1 MNGGKEARAEHRA
14 TVERAIGL
22 LDAERER
29 FEGNSKPLSYS
40 KVQYGDYAAGL
51 ALPEAQ
57 RGQFYA
63 GMLDYYFTG
72 VEPTH
77 FNRQQ
82 HLVFAG
88 IKQRV
93 LNARAQALSKSGANL
108 PKVWGETIPE
118 SAPNAGAKPQAYL
131 TGANGTV
138 PAVSGTAGAH
148 LGTRSGVSAG
158 ASLGG
163 GAVPPTTNYG
173 LSAIAHKAI
182 ADMPST
188 HEQGAN
194 AAREPQRAELYAL
207 GKPLSMD
214 ETLAPCPKCG
224 TPLPMYAD
232 GRGKPMVHCPD
243 CDLRL
248 SIELPED
255 LELIEVIKGSGTY
268 ALRKKGGIEK
278 GSREHG

>member
-22 LDAERER
+22 LDAERGR

-82 HLVFAG
+82 QLVFAG

-108 PKVWGETIPE
+108 PKVWDGAISE
-118 SAPNAGAKPQAYL
+118 SAPNASAKPQAYL
-131 TGANGTV
+131 TGANGTA
-138 PAVSGTAGAH
+138 PAISSAAGAH
-148 LGTRSGVSAG
+148 LGTHSGGNAG
-158 ASLGG
+158 VNLSGD
-163 GAVPPTTNYG
+163 AVPPTTNYG
-173 LSAIAHKAI
+173 LSAIALSAI
-182 ADMPST
+182 ADMPSAN
-188 HEQGAN
+188 EQGAN
-194 AAREPQRAELYAL
+194 AVREPLRAELYAL
-207 GKPLSMD
+207 GMPLSLNK
-214 ETLAPCPKCG
+214 TLAPCPKCG

-232 GRGKPMVHCPD
+232 GRGKPMVRCPD
-243 CDLRL
+243 CGFR
-248 SIELPED
+248 SIELPEG
-255 LELIEVIKGSGTY
+255 LELIEVVKGLGTY
-268 ALRKKGGIEK
+268 ALRKKSGIEK
-278 GSREHG
+278 GSKEHG

>member
-82 HLVFAG
+82 QLVFAG

-108 PKVWGETIPE
+108 PKVWDETIPE
-118 SAPNAGAKPQAYL
+118 SAPNAGAKPQANL

-138 PAVSGTAGAH
+138 PAVSSSIGAH
-148 LGTRSGVSAG
+148 LGTRSGGNAG

-173 LSAIAHKAI
+173 LSAIADKAI
-182 ADMPST
+182 ADMPSNQQ
-188 HEQGAN
+188 QGASRT
-194 AAREPQRAELYAL
+194 ADRARGELFMQCVPISSGLA
-207 GKPLSMD
+207 
-214 ETLAPCPKCG
+214 TAPCPKCG
-224 TPLPMYAD
+224 EALPIYVK
-232 GRGKPMVHCPD
+232 GRGNPMVKCERD
-243 CDLRL
+243 GEQA
-248 SIELPED
+248 IELPED
-255 LELIEVIKGSGTY
+255 IELAEVFKGSGTY
-268 ALRKKGGIEK
+268 TLRKKSGIEK
-278 GSREHG
+278 GSKEHG

>member
-14 TVERAIGL
+14 IVERAIGL
-22 LDAERER
+22 LDTERAR
-29 FEGNSKPLSYS
+29 FEGNGKPLSYS

-82 HLVFAG
+82 QLVFAG

-118 SAPNAGAKPQAYL
+118 SAPNASAKPQAYL

-138 PAVSGTAGAH
+138 PAVSNSIGAH
-148 LGTRSGVSAG
+148 IGIHLSENAG
-158 ASLGG
+158 ESLGG
-163 GAVPPTTNYG
+163 GTVPPTTNYG
-173 LSAIAHKAI
+173 LSAIAYKAI
-182 ADMPST
+182 ADMPSAN
-188 HEQGAN
+188 EQGAN
-194 AAREPQRAELYAL
+194 AAREPPRAELYAL
-207 GKPLSMD
+207 GMPLSLNK
-214 ETLAPCPKCG
+214 TLAPCPKCG

-232 GRGKPMVHCPD
+232 GRGNPMVRCPD
-243 CDLRL
+243 CGFR
-248 SIELPED
+248 SIELPEG
-255 LELIEVIKGSGTY
+255 LELIEVVKGSGIY
-268 ALRKKGGIEK
+268 ALRKKSGIEK
-278 GSREHG
+278 GSKEHG

>member
-14 TVERAIGL
+14 AVERAMGQ

-82 HLVFAG
+82 QLVFAG

-108 PKVWGETIPE
+108 PKVWDETIPE
-118 SAPNAGAKPQAYL
+118 SAPNASAKPQANL
-131 TGANGTV
+131 TGANGTA
-138 PAVSGTAGAH
+138 PAISCAAGGH
-148 LGTRSGVSAG
+148 LGARSGGDAG
-158 ASLGG
+158 TNPSGN
-163 GAVPPTTNYG
+163 AVPPTTNYG
-173 LSAIAHKAI
+173 LSAIAHEAI
-182 ADMPST
+182 ADMPSNHT
-188 HEQGAN
+188 QGTSTT
-194 AAREPQRAELYAL
+194 REPLPATLYLL
-207 GKPLSMD
+207 GAPLSLNK
-214 ETLAPCPKCG
+214 TLAPCPKCG
-224 TPLPMYAD
+224 APMPMFAD
-232 GRGKPMVHCPD
+232 GQGKPMVHCTD
-243 CDLRL
+243 CGLML
-248 SIELPED
+248 SIELPEG
-255 LELIEVIKGSGTY
+255 LELIEAVKGTKSY
-268 ALRKKGGIEK
+268 ALMRKGGIEK

>member
-29 FEGNSKPLSYS
+29 FEGNGKPLSYS

-82 HLVFAG
+82 QLVFAG

-118 SAPNAGAKPQAYL
+118 SAPNASAKPQAYL

-138 PAVSGTAGAH
+138 PAVSSSIGAH
-148 LGTRSGVSAG
+148 LGTHSGGSAG

-163 GAVPPTTNYG
+163 GTVPPTTNYG
-173 LSAIAHKAI
+173 LSAI

-194 AAREPQRAELYAL
+194 AAREPPRAELYAL
-207 GKPLSMD
+207 GMPLSLNK
-214 ETLAPCPKCG
+214 TLAPCPKCG
-224 TPLPMYAD
+224 KPLPMYAD
-232 GRGKPMVHCPD
+232 GRGKPMVRCPD
-243 CDLRL
+243 CGFR
-248 SIELPED
+248 SIELPEG
-255 LELIEVIKGSGTY
+255 LELIEAVKGSGTY
-268 ALRKKGGIEK
+268 ALRKKGGVEK

>member
-22 LDAERER
+22 LDAERGR

-82 HLVFAG
+82 QLVFAG

-108 PKVWGETIPE
+108 PKVWDEAIPE

-138 PAVSGTAGAH
+138 PAVSSAAGTH
-148 LGTRSGVSAG
+148 LGTNAG

-163 GAVPPTTNYG
+163 GAAPPSTNYM

-188 HEQGAN
+188 HEQGTN
-194 AAREPQRAELYAL
+194 AVREPPQAELYAL
-207 GKPLSMD
+207 GMPLSLNK
-214 ETLAPCPKCG
+214 TLAPCPKCG
-224 TPLPMYAD
+224 TPLAMYAD
-232 GRGKPMVHCPD
+232 GRGEPMVKCPD
-243 CDLRL
+243 CGFR
-248 SIELPED
+248 SIELPEG
-255 LELIEVIKGSGTY
+255 LELIEVVKGSGIY
-268 ALRKKGGIEK
+268 ALMKKSGIEK
-278 GSREHG
+278 GNREHG

>member
-14 TVERAIGL
+14 IVERAIGL
-22 LDAERER
+22 LDTERAR
-29 FEGNSKPLSYS
+29 FEGNGKPLSYS

-51 ALPEAQ
+51 ALTEAQ

-82 HLVFAG
+82 QLVFAG

-118 SAPNAGAKPQAYL
+118 SAPNASAKPQAYL

-138 PAVSGTAGAH
+138 PAVSNSIGAH
-148 LGTRSGVSAG
+148 IGIHLSENAG
-158 ASLGG
+158 ESLGG
-163 GAVPPTTNYG
+163 GTVPPTTNYG
-173 LSAIAHKAI
+173 LSAIAYKAI
-182 ADMPST
+182 ADMPSA

-194 AAREPQRAELYAL
+194 AAREPPRAELYAL
-207 GKPLSMD
+207 GVPLSLNK
-214 ETLAPCPKCG
+214 TLAPCPKCG

-232 GRGKPMVHCPD
+232 GRGKPMVRCPD
-243 CDLRL
+243 CGFR
-248 SIELPED
+248 SIELPEG
-255 LELIEVIKGSGTY
+255 LELIEAVKGSGIY
-268 ALRKKGGIEK
+268 ALRKKSGIEK
-278 GSREHG
+278 GSKEHG

>member
-82 HLVFAG
+82 QLVFAG

-108 PKVWGETIPE
+108 PKVWDEAIPE
-118 SAPNAGAKPQAYL
+118 SAPNAGAKPQTYL
-131 TGANGTV
+131 TGANGTA
-138 PAVSGTAGAH
+138 PAISSAAGAH
-148 LGTRSGVSAG
+148 LGTNSGANAG

-173 LSAIAHKAI
+173 LSDIAHKAI
-182 ADMPST
+182 ADMPSA

-194 AAREPQRAELYAL
+194 AVREPPRAELYAL
-207 GKPLSMD
+207 GMPLSLNK
-214 ETLAPCPKCG
+214 TLAPCPKCG

-232 GRGKPMVHCPD
+232 GRGKPMVRCPD
-243 CDLRL
+243 CGFR
-248 SIELPED
+248 SIELPEG
-255 LELIEVIKGSGTY
+255 LELIEAVKGSGTY
-268 ALRKKGGIEK
+268 ALRKKSGIEK
-278 GSREHG
+278 GSKEHG

>member
-82 HLVFAG
+82 QLVFAG

-108 PKVWGETIPE
+108 PKVWDETIPE

-138 PAVSGTAGAH
+138 PAVSSAAGTH
-148 LGTRSGVSAG
+148 LGTNAG

-163 GAVPPTTNYG
+163 GAVPPSTNYR

-182 ADMPST
+182 ADMPSA
-188 HEQGAN
+188 HEQGTN
-194 AAREPQRAELYAL
+194 AVREPPQAELYAL
-207 GKPLSMD
+207 GMPLSLNK
-214 ETLAPCPKCG
+214 TLAPCPKCG
-224 TPLPMYAD
+224 TPLPMCAD
-232 GRGKPMVHCPD
+232 GRGEPMVRCPD
-243 CDLRL
+243 CGFR
-248 SIELPED
+248 SIELPEG
-255 LELIEVIKGSGTY
+255 LELIEVVKGSGTY
-268 ALRKKGGIEK
+268 ALRKKSGIEK
-278 GSREHG
+278 GSKEHG

>member
-82 HLVFAG
+82 QLVFAG

-118 SAPNAGAKPQAYL
+118 SAPNASAKPQAYL

-138 PAVSGTAGAH
+138 PAVSNSIGAH
-148 LGTRSGVSAG
+148 LGTHSSGNAG
-158 ASLGG
+158 ESLGG
-163 GAVPPTTNYG
+163 GTVPPTTNYG
-173 LSAIAHKAI
+173 LSAIASWAI
-182 ADMPST
+182 ADMPSNHT
-188 HEQGAN
+188 QGASTD
-194 AAREPQRAELYAL
+194 REPTPATLYLL
-207 GKPLSMD
+207 GAPLSINK
-214 ETLAPCPKCG
+214 TLAPCPECG
-224 TPLPMYAD
+224 NLLPMYAD
-232 GRGKPMVHCPD
+232 EQGNPKVRCPE
-243 CDLRL
+243 CGSR
-248 SIELPED
+248 SIELPEG
-255 LELIEVIKGSGTY
+255 LELIEAVKGSGSY
-268 ALRKKGGIEK
+268 ALTTKGGIEK